1 MVTAATSIYDTHDS
15 MVSGIEQ
22 NAEQLGQPVIGG
34 ASSNGLAKAVSF
46 AQDPVQTVLSAGLPF
61 LEQAVRIAM
70 EPLQHLMDDPRAAQ
84 QSAQQLQ
91 QQGTTLRQLAQ
102 EHAQDAGSL
111 SDWQGSAADNY
122 RKVAGRTSDQLASM
136 GRVMEG
142 AGNLTTSASGLV
154 SGLRGM
160 VTQLISDMVRN
171 LLPGG
176 VSALA
181 AAPETAGAS
190 IAMFTAE
197 ALGVAAQVATEI
209 AGRISS
215 LQSALGQIDGFLGQ
229 LGSALDQLSGEVFG
243 PDAESSDVRA
253 AG

>member
-1 MVTAATSIYDTHDS
+1 MTAATSIYDAHDS
-15 MVSGIEQ
+15 MVSGIER
-22 NAEQLGQPVIGG
+22 NAEQLGRPVIGG
-34 ASSNGLAKAVSF
+34 ASSNGLSQAVSF
-46 AQDPVQTVLSAGLPF
+46 AEDPVHTVLSAGLPF

-102 EHAQDAGSL
+102 EHSQDAGSL
-111 SDWQGSAADNY
+111 SDWQGAAADSY
-122 RKVAGRTSDQLASM
+122 RKVAGRTSDQLAAM

-154 SGLRGM
+154 SGLRGL

-215 LQSALGQIDGFLGQ
+215 LQAALGQIDAFLGQ
-229 LGSALDQLSGEVFG
+229 LGSALEQLSGDVFG